1 MTSQQPL
8 QIRPVG
14 GELVALAASTLLA
27 VLAGA
32 WFPPAFVWRWWLVG
46 AAVVAGVMGLRRG
59 QRGWWVGC
67 GLLTGAAAVTFAAPD
82 QALRGNQRLV
92 VRFEATVRD
101 GWTPVTF
108 GWRTRIRLH
117 QATVDERPV
126 RHPRELALTV
136 GGSSDP
142 TVLPSAGTR
151 ISGLGELRLLE
162 GAAGRRPVLG
172 VKSALVLSQVRPA
185 AGLDALREAGV
196 QALLRAADVDSGR
209 IRAAGLA
216 AALVLGRR
224 EGLSEGEVASLRLAG
239 VAHILAVSGLHV
251 GLVAAL
257 LWGCLRLLGVRPGVA
272 RWVVMAGLGV
282 FALAAGMAPPVRR
295 AAGGAIVYLAARQV
309 GRPLEPLPT
318 VWGVVALLA
327 LLEPQVVVEPGFQLS
342 AGVTLALV
350 RWVGP
355 LAERLS
361 LPRGTAVTVAVAVVA
376 QAAAFPLVGAHFGTA
391 APLAVL
397 TNLVA
402 APLAVVLVAA
412 SVAAVLVVGAW
423 VTPAALLL
431 QVVSFAQRS
440 LAGAAGVSEGAA
452 VGFPSPPTWLA
463 LLLLGLGVAAVARWR
478 GAALAGGVGMAT
490 SLLWVAL
497 PGRGP
502 TGEAEVRLLPVR
514 EGMAM
519 LLRSGGSAVLIDT
532 GRHPGE
538 AAEALAALRVRRLT
552 AVVLTHA
559 DEDHIGGGEAIL
571 RRLRV
576 GQLYMPRAAR
586 HDPAL
591 ASLRRLARTRGV
603 EEGWLTA
610 GQREWLGSIPVEVI
624 WPPRA
629 ASLRRNDASLV
640 LRVPV
645 AGATLLVTGDIEKLG
660 EANILAAGWQ
670 LRAEI
675 LQVPHH
681 GSRTSSTSSFLAAVG
696 PRVALVP
703 TGARPRWNYPSPEVA
718 TRLRALPALLL
729 AQRDGHDHLWWNSN
743 KAAWVG
749 APQAVRVHLVPPEVP

>member
-1 MTSQQPL
+1 VTLQQDP
-8 QIRPVG
+8 QVRPVG

-32 WFPPAFVWRWWLVG
+32 WFPPAFAWRWWLVG
-46 AAVVAGVMGLRRG
+46 AAFIAGVMGLSRG

-67 GLLTGAAAVTFAAPD
+67 GILAGAAAATFAAPD
-82 QALRGNQRLV
+82 QALRDGERLT

-108 GWRTRIRLH
+108 GWRTRVRLH
-117 QATVDERPV
+117 LATVNERPV
-126 RHPRELALTV
+126 RHPRDVTLTV
-136 GGSSDP
+136 GGSPDP
-142 TVLPSAGTR
+142 AALPSAGTR

-196 QALLRAADVDSGR
+196 QALLRAADVDPGR

-295 AAGGAIVYLAARQV
+295 AAGGAIAYLAARQL
-309 GRPLEPLPT
+309 GRPLEPLPA

-327 LLEPQVVVEPGFQLS
+327 LLEPQVVLEPGFQLS

-355 LAERLS
+355 LAERLP
-361 LPRGTAVTVAVAVVA
+361 LPRAAALAVAVPVVA
-376 QAAAFPLVGAHFGTA
+376 QAAAFPLVGAHFATA

-402 APLAVVLVAA
+402 SPLAVVLVGA
-412 SVAAVLVVGAW
+412 SVAAVLLAGTW

-431 QVVSFAQRS
+431 QVVSLAQRA
-440 LAGAAGVSEGAA
+440 LAGAAGVSKGMA
-452 VGFPSPPTWLA
+452 VGFPSPPAWLA

-478 GAALAGGVGMAT
+478 GAALAGVLGVAIT
-490 SLLWVAL
+490 VLWVVL

-502 TGEAEVRLLPVR
+502 AGEAEVRLLPVR

-519 LLRSGGSAVLIDT
+519 LLRSGGSAVLVDN

-538 AAEALAALRVRRLT
+538 AAEALASLRVRRLA
-552 AVVLTHA
+552 AVVLSHA

-576 GQLYMPRAAR
+576 GKLYMPGAAR

-603 EEGWLTA
+603 EEGWLVA
-610 GQREWLGSIPVEVI
+610 GQREQLGSVPVEVI

-629 ASLRRNDASLV
+629 TSLRRNDASLV
-640 LRVPV
+640 LRVSV
-645 AGATLLVTGDIEKLG
+645 AGATVLVTGDIEKLA
-660 EANILAAGWQ
+660 EASILAAGWP
-670 LRAEI
+670 LRAQI

-681 GSRTSSTSSFLAAVG
+681 GSRSSSTSSFLAAVG

-703 TGARPRWNYPSPEVA
+703 TGARPRWAYPSPEVSA
-718 TRLRALPALLL
+718 RLRALPALLL
-729 AQRDGHDHLWWNSN
+729 AQRDGHDHLWWNSD

-749 APQAVRVHLVPPEVP
+749 TPQPVRVHLVPPEVP

>member
-1 MTSQQPL
+1 MGQPR
-8 QIRPVG
+8 QVRPVG
-14 GELVALAASTLLA
+14 GELIALAASSLLG
-27 VLAGA
+27 VLAGG
-32 WFPPAFVWRWWLVG
+32 WFPPAFGWRWWLVG
-46 AAVVAGVMGLRRG
+46 AALIAGVMGLSRG

-67 GLLTGAAAVTFAAPD
+67 GILAGAAAATFAAPD
-82 QALRGNQRLV
+82 QALRDSERLT

-117 QATVDERPV
+117 QATANERPV
-126 RHPRELALTV
+126 RHPREVALTV
-136 GGSSDP
+136 GGSPDP
-142 TVLPSAGTR
+142 AALPSAGAR

-172 VKSALVLSQVRPA
+172 VKSTLVLSPVRPA

-196 QALLRAADVDSGR
+196 QALLRAADVDPGR

-272 RWVVMAGLGV
+272 RWVVMAGLGL

-295 AAGGAIVYLAARQV
+295 AAGGAIAYLAARQL

-327 LLEPQVVVEPGFQLS
+327 LLEPPVVVEPGFQLS
-342 AGVTLALV
+342 AAVTLALV

-355 LAERLS
+355 LAERLP
-361 LPRGTAVTVAVAVVA
+361 LPRAAALAVAVPLVA
-376 QAAAFPLVGAHFGTA
+376 QAAAFPLVGAHFATA
-391 APLAVL
+391 APMAVL

-402 APLAVVLVAA
+402 APLAVVLVGA
-412 SVAAVLVVGAW
+412 SVAAVLLAGAW

-431 QVVSFAQRS
+431 QVVSFAQRL
-440 LAGAAGVSEGAA
+440 LAGAAGVSEGMA

-478 GAALAGGVGMAT
+478 GAALAGVVGVAVT
-490 SLLWVAL
+490 VLWVVL
-497 PGRGP
+497 PGRGSA
-502 TGEAEVRLLPVR
+502 GQAEVRLLPVR

-519 LLRSGGSAVLIDT
+519 LVRSGGSAVLVDT

-552 AVVLTHA
+552 GLVLTHA

-576 GQLYMPRAAR
+576 GKLYMPGAAR

-603 EEGWLTA
+603 EEGWLAA
-610 GQREWLGSIPVEVI
+610 GQREQLGSIPVEVI

-629 ASLRRNDASLV
+629 TSLRRNDGSLV
-640 LRVPV
+640 LRVSI
-645 AGATLLVTGDIEKLG
+645 AGATLLLTGDIERLA
-660 EANILAAGWQ
+660 EASILAAGWPLQ
-670 LRAEI
+670 AEI

-681 GSRTSSTSSFLAAVG
+681 GSRTSSTWSFLAAVG

-703 TGARPRWNYPSPEVA
+703 TGARPRWAYPSPEVA
-718 TRLRALPALLL
+718 ARLRGLPALLL
-729 AQRDGHDHLWWNSN
+729 AQRDGHDHLWWNSDD
-743 KAAWVG
+743 AAWVG
-749 APQAVRVHLVPPEVP
+749 TPQPVRVHLVPPEVP